1 MDWKSKLI
9 EFYES
14 PQLGSMLDKIC
25 PNKRFSDDLKQ
36 ELILYL
42 LEMEEDKLVGLIER
56 KQLLFYC
63 YGYLKNQY
71 QSSTSEFYKTY
82 RNYITFEDNN
92 YFFKILSDDVNDDDE
107 IYEKVEKFLVS
118 KVNWFDAFLF
128 RSYYYNWWCDEKE
141 KTIKGLSYRNIEK
154 MYSLS
159 DDLKMDH
166 MYVYNSVKGT
176 MTGLKNELGI

>member
-14 PQLGSMLDKIC
+14 PQLDSMLDKIC

-71 QSSTSEFYKTY
+71 QSSTSEFYKMY
-82 RNYITFEDNN
+82 RSYITFEND
-92 YFFKILSDDVNDDDE
+92 FMFEKEDEVNDDE
-107 IYEKVEKFLVS
+107 VYEKVEKFLVS

-166 MYVYNSVKGT
+166 MYVYNSVKLT
-176 MTGLKNELGI
+176 MKSLKNELGI

>member
-9 EFYES
+9 NFYES
-14 PQLGSMLDKIC
+14 PQLDDMLDKIC
-25 PNKRFSDDLKQ
+25 PNKRFRDDLKQ

-42 LEMEEDKLVGLIER
+42 LEMEQDKLVGLIER

-92 YFFKILSDDVNDDDE
+92 YFFKILSDDANDDDE
-107 IYEKVEKFLVS
+107 VYEKVEKFLVS

-166 MYVYNSVKGT
+166 MYVYNSVKLT
-176 MTGLKNELGI
+176 MKSLKKELGI